1 MKDEDKPKSQLIDE
15 IVTLRGELKELKERT
30 QRYLKIEAEHTHSE
44 NFYRTLFE
52 NSGTATI
59 VIEEDT
65 AISMMNSDFANF
77 TGYAREDIINHTWTK
92 YVVPDD
98 VPRLLEY
105 HKTRRQDP
113 ANAPRNYEFKIRHKD
128 GEIISIFMTIALI
141 PGTKQSIASMVDITE
156 RVKAEKALHDSEER
170 FRQLVETMNEGL
182 GIQNRKGI
190 ITYIN
195 DKGCKILRLPR
206 EEIIGHP
213 SSDFI
218 SEHDLETWMHNIET
232 RDAPDSYEVTWR
244 SKDGTPIY
252 TIVSPRAMYDSQG
265 RFIGGFGVITD
276 ITALKQ
282 LEKEVIDIS
291 ERERL
296 KIGYELHDDL
306 GQHLIGIDV
315 MTKVLTN
322 KLETISPDNALYASD
337 INKLVKEAI
346 EKTRRLARGLCPVLL
361 TSLGLESSLEELAG
375 NTSNIFNI
383 SCVFN
388 CPRHIPIEDNTLAT
402 HLYYV
407 AKESIHNAI
416 EHGKSSKIWIEFLN
430 NNGNI
435 SLSILDNG
443 IGIKDTSKATGI
455 GLRIMNYR
463 ARMIG
468 ASLRIESDP
477 GGGTLVTCTFT
488 QERKQTH
495 AGK

>member
-1 MKDEDKPKSQLIDE
+1 MKTKTRQQLADELSTLNAE
-15 IVTLRGELKELKERT
+15 IEDLRKKTRKYLQIEEEL
-30 QRYLKIEAEHTHSE
+30 THSE

-65 AISMMNSDFANF
+65 KVSMMNSDFANF
-77 TGYAREDIINHTWTK
+77 TGYSRDDIIGQTWTR
-92 YVVPDD
+92 YVADD
-98 VPRLLEY
+98 DIPRLLEY
-105 HKTRRQDP
+105 HKRRRLDP
-113 ANAPRNYEFKIRHKD
+113 SLAPRNYEFKIRNKD
-128 GEIISIFMTIALI
+128 GGLLHIFMTIAMI

-156 RVKAEKALHDSEER
+156 RVKMEKALRDSEER

-182 GIQNRKGI
+182 GIQDRKGI

-206 EEIIGHP
+206 EEIIGRP
-213 SSDFI
+213 SRDFI
-218 SEHDLETWMHNIET
+218 SERDLDTWTRNIEAK
-232 RDAPDSYEVTWR
+232 DAPESYEVTWR
-244 SKDGTPIY
+244 AKDGSPIY
-252 TIVSPRAMYDSQG
+252 TLVSPRAMYDSQG

-282 LEKEVIDIS
+282 LEKEVLDIS
-291 ERERL
+291 ERERQ

-315 MTKVLTN
+315 MTKVLEN
-322 KLETISPDNALYASD
+322 RLQDISPQEARYAGE
-337 INKLVKEAI
+337 INQLVKGAI
-346 EKTRRLARGLCPVLL
+346 EKTRRLARGLCPVHL
-361 TSLGLESSLEELAG
+361 TSLGLESSLEELAAT
-375 NTSNIFNI
+375 TSSIFSI

-388 CPRHIPIEDNTLAT
+388 CPRHVPIQDNTLAT
-402 HLYYV
+402 HLYYI

-416 EHGKSSKIWIEFLN
+416 EHGHSSNIWIELLN
-430 NNGNI
+430 NSGNI

-468 ASLRIESDP
+468 ASLRIESDTL
-477 GGGTLVTCTFT
+477 GGTLVTCTFN
-488 QERKQTH
+488 QEKDMADDHR
-495 AGK
+495 